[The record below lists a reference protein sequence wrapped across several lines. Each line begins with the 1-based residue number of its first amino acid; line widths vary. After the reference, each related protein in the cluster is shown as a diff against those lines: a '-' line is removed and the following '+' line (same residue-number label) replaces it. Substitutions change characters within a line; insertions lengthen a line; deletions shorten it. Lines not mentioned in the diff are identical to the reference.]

1 MREKTIEQKLTRTIK
16 KYGGLCL
23 KFISP
28 SCSGVP
34 DRIILLPNGRL
45 AFAEL
50 KAPGKQLRPL
60 QEYRKRQLEGLGFK
74 VYCIDSPEQIGGIL
88 SEIQST

>member
-23 KFISP
+23 KFTSP
-28 SCSGVP
+28 GTDGVP
-34 DRIILLPNGRL
+34 DRIILLPNGKL

-50 KAPGKQLRPL
+50 KAPGKQMRPL

-74 VYCIDSPEQIGGIL
+74 VYVIDSIEAIGGTL
-88 SEIQST
+88 SEIQSP